1 MRRIVRDDKGSITIE
16 MCLVMPIVIGVVMML
31 ILLILRGL
39 NEGVALGTSQVMVY
53 EYSASEKNMEGDLEK
68 LQNAMMMAQVQGSLK
83 VRDDEISVTVG
94 SDKEGI
100 NSISTVGCAR
110 EWELCT
116 DRLRRWQLYGDVLC
130 E

>member
-1 MRRIVRDDKGSITIE
+1 MWRLAGNHRGSITIE

-39 NEGVALGTSQVMVY
+39 NEGVALGLSQVMAY
-53 EYSASEKNMEGDLEK
+53 EYSSSEDTEGDLEQ
-68 LQNAMMMAQVQGSLK
+68 LQDSMMMAQVQGSLK
-83 VRDDEISVTVG
+83 VRDDEISVDVG
-94 SDKEGI
+94 SDSKGI
-100 NSISTVGCAR
+100 NSISTVGCTR
-110 EWELCT
+110 EWEQCT